1 MQRSTKTLLCFILS
15 LSMIFCL
22 FAGCKSK
29 SSKPLR
35 LCVDL
40 EKGVQFSKMAE
51 PAVKGFL
58 ETVADLGGPED
69 VEVEYIPAPGEE
81 RQNVLQRLRSEI
93 MAGEG
98 PDVFILMSGHDNPNV
113 GEDDPLFL
121 LPEKAMES
129 GRFLPLDPYLENAKF
144 MEWEKLT
151 PVVMEAGKTE
161 EGQMLLPL
169 CYTFPVTLYPKEE
182 VDISTPKS
190 TTWADMTSDD
200 TGLLSAVTT
209 DWYKIENNFFIITDS
224 WSLFPAALFG
234 TEADYRAEQLTFTEE
249 ELLTY
254 TKQAV
259 ALYQKGENGEFASL
273 PKHKTITMAVDQCQG
288 VPYTMIP
295 CYQAEGGVT
304 ATVTAFAG
312 INANTARPED
322 AFFLLDVLFKADVQ
336 EKSNI
341 YRYFSVENGVPT
353 YEGLMTQEHPAKDGW
368 YLSESNYQE
377 FSRIRDQITTARFS
391 TVIDFELADM
401 LHDCCGTPGEAPPTT
416 EEVEEIVSET
426 YRKLKLY
433 LNES

>member
-1 MQRSTKTLLCFILS
+1 MKRNTKVLLCFMLS

-22 FAGCKSK
+22 FAGCESK

-35 LCVDL
+35 VCVDL
-40 EKGVQFSKMAE
+40 EKGVQFSKTLNLAM
-51 PAVKGFL
+51 KGFL
-58 ETVADLGGPED
+58 GTVADLGGPED

-98 PDVFILMSGHDNPNV
+98 PDVFILMSGRDNPNSAD
-113 GEDDPLFL
+113 DDPLFL
-121 LPEKAMES
+121 FPEKAMES
-129 GRFLPLDPYLENAKF
+129 GRFLPLDPYLENAQF

-151 PVVMEAGKTE
+151 PAVMEAGKME

-169 CYTFPVTLYPKEE
+169 CYTFPVTLYSKED

-190 TTWADMTSDD
+190 TTWEDMIGDD
-200 TGLLSAVTT
+200 TGLLSAVAS
-209 DWYKIENNFFIITDS
+209 DWYKFEDNYFIITDS

-234 TEADYRAEQLTFTEE
+234 KVADYRAEQLTFTEE
-249 ELLTY
+249 ELLTH

-259 ALYQKGENGEFASL
+259 ALYQKGQNGEFASL
-273 PKHKTITMAVDQCQG
+273 PKHRTIAMAVDQCQG

-295 CYQAEGGVT
+295 CYQTESGVT

-312 INANTARPED
+312 VNANTARPED

-336 EKSNI
+336 EKSSI
-341 YRYFSVENGVPT
+341 YKYFSEENGVPT
-353 YEGLMTQEHPAKDGW
+353 YEGLMTQEHPTTDGW
-368 YLSESNYQE
+368 YLSESNYQA
-377 FSRIRDQITTARFS
+377 FSDIRDQITTARFS
-391 TVIDFELADM
+391 TVIDFELANM
-401 LHDCCGTPGEAPPTT
+401 LHACCGIPGEAAPT
-416 EEVEEIVSET
+416 EKDIEEIVSET
-426 YRKLKLY
+426 YQKLKLY